1 MQEKD
6 RHSKTNILRS
16 KYHKEDLLSKSQFQ
30 EYKFDEFENIHI
42 IRSHFFF
49 CLYEATHKSKDVIL
63 LKMRYYNKNL
73 LKNSMNTANVF
84 KVKSKYLLHRYGF
97 IINHFTGEFYTVYER
112 PVGTIFDFDVFSL
125 TEDNTL
131 FKLYMFNLMAQL
143 LDRLKRNLKDN
154 FKIGLIQPDL
164 FFFNINDEVPLKMI
178 DFFFYF
184 FQHLANSDKSLDFLR
199 PALGMYELDRILPD
213 DISNMKIVL
222 TKLFTLEH
230 DLDLN
235 YLKNLYYMDLNSKV
249 IMYKAVSSR
258 EINRLGSMQPNL
270 LFDSQV
276 KRIKNEKIKEFVLTF
291 DQENIPM
298 RYGNDVKYDYNDFYD
313 KAFCPLYKSI
323 INEYK
328 CFTNNCDNQ
337 AEVIFPYCFEALCK
351 NCKKHHKCDVLKFNE
366 LYRIFEKIPILE
378 EEIET
383 LKELHLSVPKTY
395 SVDFTDEF
403 YEKHYI
409 VFNSVRYTFRT
420 FKKTIKSK
428 QEYFDF
434 ILLHLQ
440 GKFKEIFDKKIAEVE
455 EILPNLNY
463 DDEIEVT
470 DFNNKLEDIEQLV
483 QETKTRFE
491 NFYRDLSI
499 NESLYEIL
507 TLTLEY
513 DTQLNSY
520 YNNFIRFCV
529 NDSHSQ
535 IIEEL
540 RKLKYTDEPMMKEI
554 IIKEKQTDFYVPICE
569 TDLMSRI
576 YDIKI
581 VNNITKSRSDD
592 IRLNFDSNIDLK
604 LIPFDS
610 KYCRINN
617 MIIVTGGCIDNKTT
631 CELDYTYIIDIKSNN
646 VKKSSSMNHARRS
659 HSIINQN
666 DLFAI
671 VVGGKNNNTCE
682 KFSYLI
688 EKWEELPS
696 MNIKRANP
704 SLFLLNNN
712 YLYCFGGENDGM
724 PIQTYDFIERL
735 ELFSEKY
742 LWKFVN
748 FSIYDDDVTISG
760 INYGIFKKNENILL
774 ILGGLEYD
782 ERDNDYSESEIVYEY
797 NIQQNLIRTLDFT
810 IDKGWYVEHNFL
822 DIGIKDYK
830 FQVAFDKEG
839 IPNLVK
845 FKI

>member
-1 MQEKD
+1 MQEKE
-6 RHSKTNILRS
+6 RHPKTNVLNG
-16 KYHKEDLLSKSQFQ
+16 KYNREELLSKSQFQ

-49 CLYEATHKSKDVIL
+49 CLYEATHKGKDVIL
-63 LKMRYYNKNL
+63 LKMRYYNKLL

-84 KVKSKYLLHRYGF
+84 KVKSKYLLPRFGYIF
-97 IINHFTGEFYTVYER
+97 NHFTGEFYTVYER
-112 PVGTIFDFDVFSL
+112 PKGTIFDFDVFTL
-125 TEDNTL
+125 TQDNTL
-131 FKLYMFNLMAQL
+131 FKLYMFNMMAQL

-249 IMYKAVSSR
+249 VMYKALSSK
-258 EINRLGSMQPNL
+258 EFNRLGSNTQINR
-270 LFDSQV
+270 LFDNQV
-276 KRIKNEKIKEFVLTF
+276 KKIQNEKIKEFILTF

-328 CFTNNCDNQ
+328 CFSKNCDSP
-337 AEVIFPYCFEALCK
+337 AEEIFPYCFEALCK
-351 NCKKHHKCDVLKFNE
+351 KCKKHHKCDVLKFNE
-366 LYRIFEKIPILE
+366 LYRIYEKIPTLE
-378 EEIET
+378 EEIEA
-383 LKELHLSVPKTY
+383 LKDLHLSIPKTY
-395 SVDFTDEF
+395 SNDFTDEF

-409 VFNSVRYTFRT
+409 VFNSIKYTFRT

-434 ILLHLQ
+434 ILFHLQ

-455 EILPNLNY
+455 EMLPNLNY
-463 DDEIEVT
+463 EDEIEIN
-470 DFNNKLEDIEQLV
+470 DFNNKIEDIEQLV
-483 QETKTRFE
+483 LDTKT
-491 NFYRDLSI
+491 
-499 NESLYEIL
+499 
-507 TLTLEY
+507 
-513 DTQLNSY
+513 
-520 YNNFIRFCV
+520 
-529 NDSHSQ
+529 
-535 IIEEL
+535 
-540 RKLKYTDEPMMKEI
+540 K
-554 IIKEKQTDFYVPICE
+554 IKEKQKEFYVPICE
-569 TDLMSRI
+569 TDLMTKI

-581 VNNITKSRSDD
+581 LNNITKSRSEDT
-592 IRLNFDSNIDLK
+592 RLNFENDIDLK

-610 KYCRINN
+610 RYCRINN

-631 CELDYTYIIDIKSNN
+631 CDLNYTYIVDIRSNN
-646 VKKSSSMNHARRS
+646 VKKSSSMNHARRG
-659 HSIINQN
+659 HSMINQN

-696 MNIKRANP
+696 LNIKRANS

-712 YLYCFGGENDGM
+712 YLFCFGGESEGLPVETFNFM
-724 PIQTYDFIERL
+724 EKL

-742 LWKFVN
+742 QWKFVN
-748 FSIYDDDVTISG
+748 FTIYDEDVSISG
-760 INYGIFKKNENILL
+760 INYGIFQKNENILL
-774 ILGGLEYD
+774 IFGGMEHD
-782 ERDNDYSESEIVYEY
+782 ERDNDYTESEVVYEY
-797 NIQQNLIRTLDFT
+797 NINQNLIRTLDFT
-810 IDKGWYVEHNFL
+810 VDKGWYVEHNFV
-822 DIGIKDYK
+822 DIGNKGYK

-839 IPNLVK
+839 IPNIVK